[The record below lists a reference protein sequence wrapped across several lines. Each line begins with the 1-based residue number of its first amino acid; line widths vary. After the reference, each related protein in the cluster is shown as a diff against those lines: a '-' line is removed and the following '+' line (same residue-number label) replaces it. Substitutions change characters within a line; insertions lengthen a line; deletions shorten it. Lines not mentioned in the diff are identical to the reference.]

1 MAPAK
6 DNYNN
11 LNRFFRDEYESL
23 SGYVRSRIDDTAE
36 RDAEDI
42 IQDVALRLF
51 SRADDL
57 SQINNIAGFVYR
69 AVRNRIIDVMRT
81 RKGKQSDNERLE
93 ERWSEFAERF
103 YGESAERY
111 PESTMRQLKVGIEN
125 LKPNY
130 REVILAVDFEGYSYR
145 EYSEMTG
152 ISPGTLMSR
161 RHRALSILQKNFM
174 PEKAVKIIT
183 RDNKTV
189 YK

>member
-1 MAPAK
+1 MAPGK

-42 IQDVALRLF
+42 IQDVALRVF
-51 SRADDL
+51 SRADDI
-57 SQINNIAGFVYR
+57 SQINNIAGFVYH

-81 RKGKQSDNERLE
+81 RKGKQGDNERLE
-93 ERWSEFAERF
+93 ERWTEFAERF
-103 YGESAERY
+103 YGETANRY
-111 PESTMRQLKVGIEN
+111 PESAMRQLKSGIEN
-125 LKPNY
+125 LKPYY
-130 REVILAVDFEGYSYR
+130 REVILAVDFEGYTYR

-161 RHRALSILQKNFM
+161 RHRALSILQKKFLSEQAGN
-174 PEKAVKIIT
+174 
-183 RDNKTV
+183 NKMRANNTV
-189 YK
+189 NK

>member
-1 MAPAK
+1 MAPGK

-11 LNRFFRDEYESL
+11 LNRFFRDEYQSL

-57 SQINNIAGFVYR
+57 SQINNIAGFVYH
-69 AVRNRIIDVMRT
+69 AVRNKIIDVMRT
-81 RKGKQSDNERLE
+81 RKGKQSDNDRLE
-93 ERWSEFAERF
+93 ERWTEFAELF
-103 YGESAERY
+103 YGGPAQQY
-111 PESTMRQLKVGIEN
+111 PESAMRKLKEGIES
-125 LKPNY
+125 LKPDY
-130 REVILAVDFEGYSYR
+130 REVILAVDFEGYTYR
-145 EYSEMTG
+145 EYARLTG

-174 PEKAVKIIT
+174 SDKAPATKT
-183 RDNKTV
+183 RDINTVNK
-189 YK
+189 